1 MKTLTHIPFLFQID
15 LLGLSQFLIVL
26 NHFVCETFLE
36 KQPCAGNTGGLRTT
50 GMVAFLI
57 LGGQIL
63 QIL

>member
-1 MKTLTHIPFLFQID
+1 MKTLTKR
-15 LLGLSQFLIVL
+15 
-26 NHFVCETFLE
+26 FVCETFLE

-57 LGGQIL
+57 VCGQIL